1 MKGMTGAN
9 FFEEVNQ
16 YFDQAAR
23 FTDYPPGLLSQIR
36 GCNSVYRFD
45 FPLRRQDGRIDVIR
59 AWRVEHSHHK
69 LPVKGGIR
77 YAPEVYEEE
86 VMALAALMT
95 YKCAIVDVPFGG
107 AKGGIRIDPRQYSVE
122 ELERVTRRYT
132 HELVKKDF
140 IGPGIDV
147 PAPDYGTGER
157 EMSWIVDT
165 YAALNPGQLDAL
177 GCVTGKPV
185 TQGGVRGRREATGR
199 GLYYALREACNR
211 PADMKRLGLGT
222 GLEGKRIVVQ
232 GLGNVGYH
240 AAKFCREGGAKLIA
254 IAEREGAITLNSGLN
269 EDEVFEHRK
278 KTGSILDFPGATNI
292 ANTAAALE
300 LECDVL
306 IPAAL
311 EGVFT
316 ADNAPRVN
324 AKIILEGANGPTTPA
339 ADPIFRERGILVI
352 PDIYANAG
360 GVTVSYFEWVKNLS
374 HVRFGRMSKRHEMA
388 NELSMLRAI
397 ETATGKP
404 FTDVE
409 RAALAKGPDEQDL
422 VNSGLEETMIAAY
435 QELVDVKEKHPG
447 VPDLRIAA
455 FLDAIHKVARSYMEL
470 GIFP

>member
-1 MKGMTGAN
+1 MTGAN
-9 FFEEVNQ
+9 FFDEVNQ

-23 FTDYPPGLLSQIR
+23 FTDYPPGLLNQIR
-36 GCNSVYRFD
+36 LCNSVYRFD
-45 FPLRRQDGRIDVIR
+45 FPLRRHDGTIDVIR

-107 AKGGIRIDPRQYSVE
+107 AKGGIQVDPKQYSVD
-122 ELERVTRRYT
+122 ELERITRRYT
-132 HELVKKDF
+132 HELVKKGF

-157 EMSWIVDT
+157 EMAWIVDT
-165 YAALNPGQLDAL
+165 YAALHPGQLDAL

-199 GLYYALREACNR
+199 GLFYALREACNR
-211 PADMKRLGLGT
+211 TADMKRLGLST

-240 AAKFCREGGAKLIA
+240 ATKFCREGGGVIIA
-254 IAEREGAITLNSGLN
+254 IAEREGAITDPKGLH
-269 EDEVFEHRK
+269 EDEVQEHRRQN
-278 KTGSILDFPGATNI
+278 GSILNFPGATNI
-292 ANTAAALE
+292 ANSAEALE

-316 ADNAPRVN
+316 AANAPRVK

-339 ADPIFRERGILVI
+339 ADPIFRDKGMLVI

-388 NELSMLRAI
+388 NELTMLRAI
-397 ETATGKP
+397 EKATGQT
-404 FTDVE
+404 FSDAD
-409 RAALAKGPDEQDL
+409 RSAFAHGPDEQDL

-435 QELVDVKEKHPG
+435 RELVEVKDRHAG

-455 FLDAIHKVARSYMEL
+455 FLNAIHKVARSYQEL

>member
-1 MKGMTGAN
+1 MTAAAN

-16 YFDQAAR
+16 YFDQAAA
-23 FTDYPPGLLSQIR
+23 FTDYPPGLLDQIR
-36 GCNSVYRFD
+36 GCNSIYRFD
-45 FPLRRQDGRIDVIR
+45 FPLRRDNGTIEVIR

-69 LPVKGGIR
+69 TPVKGGIR
-77 YAPEVYEEE
+77 YAPEVHEEE

-107 AKGGIRIDPRQYSVE
+107 GKGGIKIDPKLYSVA

-132 HELVKKDF
+132 HELVKKSF

-157 EMSWIVDT
+157 EMAWIVDT
-165 YAALNPGQLDAL
+165 YMALNPGQLDAM

-185 TQGGVRGRREATGR
+185 TQGGVRGRKEATGR
-199 GLYYALREACNR
+199 GLYYALREAVEQ
-211 PADMKRLGLGT
+211 ADDMKRLGLAT
-222 GLEGKRIVVQ
+222 GLEGKRVVVQ

-240 AAKFCREGGAKLIA
+240 AAKFCREGGAILIA
-254 IAEREGAITLNSGLN
+254 IAEREGAITSLRGLH
-269 EDEVFEHRK
+269 EAEVFEHRK
-278 KTGSILDFPGATNI
+278 KTGSILDFPGASNLSPS
-292 ANTAAALE
+292 AAALE
-300 LECDVL
+300 MDCDVL

-316 ADNAPRVN
+316 AENAPRVK
-324 AKIILEGANGPTTPA
+324 ARIILEGANGPTTPP
-339 ADPIFRERGILVI
+339 ADPIFREKGILVI

-388 NELSMLRAI
+388 NELTMLRTI
-397 ETATGKP
+397 EAATGKT
-404 FTDVE
+404 FSDAE
-409 RAALAKGPDEQDL
+409 RMQLAKGPDEQDL
-422 VNSGLEETMIAAY
+422 VNSGLEETMISAY
-435 QELVDVKEKHPG
+435 HELVQTRNSHNG

-455 FLDAIHKVARSYMEL
+455 FLNAIHKVARSYAEL